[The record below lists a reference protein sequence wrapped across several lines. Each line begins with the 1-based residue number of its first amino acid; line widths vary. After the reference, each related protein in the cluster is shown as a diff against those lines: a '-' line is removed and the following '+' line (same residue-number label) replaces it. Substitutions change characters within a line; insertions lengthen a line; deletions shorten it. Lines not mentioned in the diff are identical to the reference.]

1 MAHPPVSASP
11 LVIGVTGNIAAG
23 KSTVTRRLAELG
35 ATVIDA
41 DAVYHALTSVPGS
54 DLARQIAREFGDH
67 VLNPDGS
74 LDRKALGGMVFADP
88 ARFAALDRLT
98 HPVIDTEI
106 RRLTAAATTAVV
118 VVEAVK
124 LVEAGYDAD
133 CDEVWLVEAAP
144 TQQVERLMARNGL
157 TRPEAERRVAA
168 QPVLELKRKRATRII
183 DNSGDVAAT
192 IAQVDA
198 AWSQATERT
207 LRRKARPASE
217 GEPTGMPDPSVC
229 EIFFDFSCPYV
240 YRAGMWVDEIER
252 QGGSGYVFR
261 WRALPLEQIN
271 ADKGPDW
278 KLWEQPDDFRSRG
291 LLAFRAAEAAKRQ
304 GDAAWSRFRTAL
316 LRARHEAERD
326 ISKRDAVLAVAAEAD
341 LDLDR
346 FAADLADR
354 SLLSAVGDDFEA
366 GRETHG
372 AFGTPTFVFP
382 NGAAAYVKLSQVPSP
397 ENALPMWQEFVR
409 TVVDRPEFQ
418 EIKRPQ
424 KPTPSP

>member
-1 MAHPPVSASP
+1 M
-11 LVIGVTGNIAAG
+11 TGNIASG
-23 KSTVTRRLAELG
+23 KSTVSRRLADLG

-41 DAVYHALTSVPGS
+41 DAVYHALTSTPGS
-54 DLARQIAREFGDH
+54 VLARQIANEFGDR
-67 VLNPDGS
+67 VLNADGS
-74 LDRKALGGMVFADP
+74 LDRKALGSVVFADP
-88 ARFAALDRLT
+88 SRFTALDRVT
-98 HPVIDTEI
+98 HPAIDTEI
-106 RRLTAAATTAVV
+106 RRLTAAAATPVV
-118 VVEAVK
+118 VVDAVK

-168 QPVLELKRKRATRII
+168 QPPLDLKRRRANRVI
-183 DNSGDVAAT
+183 DNSGDIAAT
-192 IAQVDA
+192 LTQVDS
-198 AWSQATERT
+198 AWQFATERDV
-207 LRRKARPASE
+207 RERPVHE
-217 GEPTGMPDPSVC
+217 GEPPRMPEANTC
-229 EIFFDFSCPYV
+229 EVFYDFSCPYV
-240 YRAGMWVDEIER
+240 YRAAMWVDELER
-252 QGGSGYVFR
+252 QGGTGYAFR
-261 WRALPLEQIN
+261 WRAFPLEQVN

-291 LLAFRAAEAAKRQ
+291 LPAFRAAEAAQRQ

-326 ISKRDAVLAVAAEAD
+326 ISKRDVLLAVAADAN

-354 SLLSAVGDDFEA
+354 SLLATVGADYEA
-366 GRETHG
+366 GRGTHG

-382 NGAAAYVKLSQVPSP
+382 DGSAAYVKLSRVPGP
-397 ENALPMWQEFVR
+397 ENALPMWREFVH
-409 TVVDRPEFQ
+409 TVVERPEFQ

-424 KPTPSP
+424 KPAPAP